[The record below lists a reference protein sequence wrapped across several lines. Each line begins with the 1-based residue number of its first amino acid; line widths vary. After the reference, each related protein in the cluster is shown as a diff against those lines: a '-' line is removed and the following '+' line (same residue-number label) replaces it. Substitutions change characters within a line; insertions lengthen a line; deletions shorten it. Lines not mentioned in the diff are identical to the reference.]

1 MSMFNDIGL
10 VEFRNRKEENG
21 RWRDD
26 EHVISRSRCNEREK
40 ERENYFFR
48 FSLSLSRFSLSLTI
62 DISKTLKFN
71 ATQLFQHAQI
81 EQQEQQ
87 QQISRNIEGQTLT

>member
-26 EHVISRSRCNEREK
+26 EHVISRSRCNKRERII
-40 ERENYFFR
+40 FFV
-48 FSLSLSRFSLSLTI
+48 SLSLSLSLTI
-62 DISKTLKFN
+62 DISETLKFN
-71 ATQLFQHAQI
+71 ATQLFKHAHI
-81 EQQEQQ
+81 EQQ
-87 QQISRNIEGQTLT
+87 QQSRNSKPKSDVRYKNYRLFVS

>member
-26 EHVISRSRCNEREK
+26 EHVISRSRWNERG
-40 ERENYFFR
+40 ERELFF
-48 FSLSLSRFSLSLTI
+48 FVSLSLSFSLSLTI

-71 ATQLFQHAQI
+71 ATQLFKHAHI
-81 EQQEQQ
+81 EQQE
-87 QQISRNIEGQTLT
+87 

>member
-40 ERENYFFR
+40 EKERENYFFR
-48 FSLSLSRFSLSLTI
+48 FSLSRFSLSLTI

>member
-26 EHVISRSRCNEREK
+26 EHVISRSRWNERERK
-40 ERENYFFR
+40 REQIVFFVS
-48 FSLSLSRFSLSLTI
+48 FSLYFSLSLTI

-71 ATQLFQHAQI
+71 ATQLFKHAHI
-81 EQQEQQ
+81 EQQ
-87 QQISRNIEGQTLT
+87 QQQ

>member
-26 EHVISRSRCNEREK
+26 EHVISRSRWNERERK
-40 ERENYFFR
+40 RILFFV
-48 FSLSLSRFSLSLTI
+48 SLSLSLSLTI

-71 ATQLFQHAQI
+71 ATQLFKHAHI

-87 QQISRNIEGQTLT
+87 